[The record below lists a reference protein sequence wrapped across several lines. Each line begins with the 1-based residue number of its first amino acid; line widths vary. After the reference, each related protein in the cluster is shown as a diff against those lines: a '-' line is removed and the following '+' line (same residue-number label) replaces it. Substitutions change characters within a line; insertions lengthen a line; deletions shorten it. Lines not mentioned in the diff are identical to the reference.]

1 MQLPLTLMNSTRW
14 SCLAHQTVRPSRSQ
28 WFDPPPHA
36 RRGTDL
42 RHYCRGNDTM
52 NATKGGTCG
61 VLTQAEADA
70 LGAGNSPRGRTGP
83 WLRPRRSRGPI
94 SVRPS
99 HREDLIWFRRA
110 DPLATFKYQVYDV
123 RKGEYTAAVET
134 WVKDVQTK
142 YPSYLAV
149 VRDVD
154 LKHENGETEKLRL
167 AVPKDVIRILLR
179 GRCTRERQPARSHS
193 TSARGPNSALPFP
206 CSAA

>member
-1 MQLPLTLMNSTRW
+1 LV
-14 SCLAHQTVRPSRSQ
+14 LAIPHAAGPAHGFGPGEAAARSQSGHPIVQTV
-28 WFDPPPHA
+28 
-36 RRGTDL
+36 
-42 RHYCRGNDTM
+42 GN
-52 NATKGGTCG
+52 
-61 VLTQAEADA
+61 ADFK
-70 LGAGNSPRGRTGP
+70 
-83 WLRPRRSRGPI
+83 
-94 SVRPS
+94 V
-99 HREDLIWFRRA
+99 LIWFRRA